1 MITEVTY
8 NATVINSQVYFP
20 DLAYYNLLSVVM
32 NGQRHYPVATIT
44 ETSHYIW
51 TAAEAKLNIGLFDS
65 GATSDIVTTGLIT
78 LIYKT

>member
-8 NATVINSQVYFP
+8 NATVINNQVYFP

-32 NGQRHYPVATIT
+32 NGQRYYPVVTIT
-44 ETSHYIW
+44 DSSHYTW
-51 TAAEAKLNIGLFDS
+51 TASEAKLNIGLYDH
-65 GATSDIVTTGLIT
+65 TSDVITIGLIT